1 MHFQIV
7 NIVKVRFIFLLLL
20 FCPLLLLAQQPA
32 GVFVSGKISFS
43 DNAGRFDRVKI
54 YNLRTNTFVSPA
66 KTGIYELHGYKTDT
80 FVFVC
85 IGYSNTNLCYKD
97 SLRQLKYEKNIVL
110 HPVQTELEGVTITPD
125 KSFEQIQQAI
135 DNLGVKNTDTYKT
148 VEPLQSP
155 ITFLWE
161 RFSKLERQKRQV
173 AVLLNEDERRQVQ
186 RELLKICIKSELINL
201 SLSKMDAFIEYC
213 NFSDVYLQQVSLYDL
228 LSMIKLRYEFFSK
241 NFE

>member
-1 MHFQIV
+1 M
-7 NIVKVRFIFLLLL
+7 RYLLLL
-20 FCPLLLLAQQPA
+20 FFLFPFFLSSQQPV
-32 GVFVSGKISFS
+32 GVSVSGRITFS
-43 DNAGRFDRVKI
+43 DYSSRYNLVKI
-54 YNLRTNTFVSPA
+54 YNLRTNTYVSPV
-66 KTGIYELHGYKTDT
+66 KTGYYELHGYKTDT

-85 IGYSNTNLCYKD
+85 IGYSNQKLCYKD
-97 SLRQLKYEKNIVL
+97 SLRQIHYEKNILL
-110 HPVQTELEGVTITPD
+110 HPVQAELEGVTITPD

-161 RFSKLERQKRQV
+161 RFSKVERQKRQV